1 MELYKITN
9 MIIDDDFAVDEYV
22 TAEFI
27 YMHKTY
33 SMTFKKADLE
43 IINSWVFED
52 STSFPAYVP
61 EVVVESIREEVKKR
75 I

>member
-1 MELYKITN
+1 MEQLKITN

-22 TAEFI
+22 TAEFK
-27 YMHKTY
+27 YNHKTY

-52 STSFPAYVP
+52 VTSFPAYVP
-61 EVVVESIREEVKKR
+61 EEVVESIRDEVTKR